1 MEQKIEY
8 HYDPENQIFYKSY
21 RGEISLEDVIN
32 SWEELIREKIIPENT
47 KRFIV
52 SYKKAKILYK
62 PRDAVFI
69 ANFYK
74 QHDDLFAHSKIAA
87 IMVTPDQT
95 VFTHLLQLE
104 NVEFEIESFY
114 TQEAA
119 VRWALS

>member
-1 MEQKIEY
+1 MEQKIEH
-8 HYDPENQIFYKSY
+8 HYDPENQIFHKNYH
-21 RGEISLEDVIN
+21 GEISLEDVIN
-32 SWEELIREKIIPENT
+32 SWEELIREKIPENT

-52 SYKKAKILYK
+52 SYKEAKILYQ

-74 QHDDLFAHSKIAA
+74 RHDEIFAGSKIAA
-87 IMVTPDQT
+87 IMVTPDQA

-104 NVEFEIESFY
+104 NVNFKIESFY

-119 VRWALS
+119 VRWVMS

>member
-8 HYDPENQIFYKSY
+8 HYDPENQIFYKNY
-21 RGEISLEDVIN
+21 HGEISLEDVIN
-32 SWEELIREKIIPENT
+32 SWEKLISEKIIPENT
-47 KRFIV
+47 KRFII
-52 SYKKAKILYK
+52 SYKEAKILYQ

-74 QHDDLFAHSKIAA
+74 KHDWVFTRSKIAA

-119 VRWALS
+119 LRWVLS